1 MSEVQV
7 PDDVRRF
14 LLSGV
19 LTVPHV
25 EAILQLRAERN
36 RAWDADRLATRLY
49 VRAGVAQQVLADLN
63 AIGIAAAEGQPPTYR
78 YAPGTAELADLLD
91 RLVTAY
97 STHLVAVTAIIHRA
111 EPRKALLFAEA
122 FRIRKDSR

>member
-1 MSEVQV
+1 LSEDQV

-78 YAPGTAELADLLD
+78 YAPATAELLTGIPL
-91 RLVTAY
+91 
-97 STHLVAVTAIIHRA
+97 A
-111 EPRKALLFAEA
+111 ESNVEAELTTGHSYLRNHGRGA
-122 FRIRKDSR
+122 RGRR